1 MRFFSRRQKQPTL
14 PSNIIG
20 MMERF
25 GRFEFNPQG
34 NSAVDA
40 GSIWIETQAPLQP
53 FAEADPDGFL
63 VALAEAVLPV
73 GGWAVYGASCT
84 LWECFGSKI
93 DILHQHSSY
102 NAIMNAALAFLR
114 ANGVPPMM
122 VKGYEWDH
130 WVNNGGTSDT
140 WIPRRPTPSLDEAPI
155 SQLQPGET
163 RRVTQ
168 LTSKTDSNA
177 ILVRRNGDG
186 RYCALIDAKLSD
198 EDARRDQN
206 EWKFAASLYELYIQ
220 IGLAMQVPTY
230 WYDQELE
237 PYFPLSRPRI

>member
-1 MRFFSRRQKQPTL
+1 MGFFRRRQKQPGL
-14 PSNIIG
+14 PGNIIS

-34 NSAVDA
+34 SNAEDA

-53 FAEADPDGFL
+53 FAETDPAGFL

-84 LWECFGSKI
+84 LWDCFGSKI
-93 DILHQHSSY
+93 DIFRQHSSY
-102 NAIMNAALAFLR
+102 NAIMNASIEFLR

-122 VKGYEWDH
+122 VRGYEWQH
-130 WVNNGGTSDT
+130 WVNNDGTSDT
-140 WIPRRPTPSLDEAPI
+140 WVPRRPVPSPDEAPI
-155 SQLQPGET
+155 STLQPGET

-168 LTSKTDSNA
+168 LTSEPDSNA
-177 ILVRRNGDG
+177 ILVRQNGDG
-186 RYCALIDAKLSD
+186 RYCALIDAKYSD
-198 EDARRDQN
+198 EDPRRVPN
-206 EWKFAASLYELYIQ
+206 EWKFAASLHELYIQ

-230 WYDQELE
+230 WYDRELE
-237 PYFPLSRPRI
+237 PYFPLPRPKI